1 MLKLQSIKTGEFA
14 WFVDTHLAVNI
25 PNEEMIRQQQMTQ
38 AITLIEQRPNHE
50 RVIFFGDFN
59 SVPTNASVRK
69 IASNAGY
76 RHLRAKLS
84 ATLITR
90 RTCNTFNGWKIT
102 KREGKWIDDV
112 LTSSTVKPYAAAI
125 MLTDSTRFPVNASD
139 HNGVFGKVQ
148 FSAAAVGSPL

>member
-1 MLKLQSIKTGEFA
+1 
-14 WFVDTHLAVNI
+14 
-25 PNEEMIRQQQMTQ
+25 
-38 AITLIEQRPNHE
+38 
-50 RVIFFGDFN
+50 
-59 SVPTNASVRK
+59 
-69 IASNAGY
+69 Y

-112 LTSSTVKPYAAAI
+112 LTSPTVKPDAAAI

-148 FSAAAVGSPL
+148 FSAAGVGSPL

>member
-1 MLKLQSIKTGEFA
+1 
-14 WFVDTHLAVNI
+14 VNI
-25 PNEEMIRQQQMTQ
+25 PNEEMIRQQQMTH
-38 AITLIEQRPNHE
+38 AITLIEQRRHHE

-112 LTSSTVKPYAAAI
+112 LTSPTVKPYAATI
-125 MLTDSTRFPVNASD
+125 MLRWRRQRWGRSLYPPSLLIAGRFGLPTALALADASSRHLID
-139 HNGVFGKVQ
+139 VAGR
-148 FSAAAVGSPL
+148 SC